1 MNGSII
7 LIYFFINEALK
18 QFDSFLCYLVDYLND
33 NDIDYRFF
41 VRADN
46 NLQIRNKIKKLTIL
60 EGEELSGYRKFLLL
74 YTKKKEL
81 RKTISDYSKEEKP
94 SFVYFRD
101 NPFYSKFFLSILKKN
116 NPNLKNGFQLTFPF
130 YKERGVLS
138 RFIKKIYV
146 QEMKK
151 MHYVFPISQKMNEEL
166 VESGIHIESLIIPM
180 GIDERSIIKP
190 IKERPR
196 NDELIK
202 MIYVGSLRYVEEFFR
217 IMKRVIEK
225 TDNSVKINVIARETS
240 EFNKRNNRIFLDLME
255 TLDHHQRQRLQLK
268 INLSLEETLKEISSS
283 DIGISYIPQNKIYW
297 ESSPTKTYEYLLMAK
312 PCVASNTVEEHCFL
326 FQNQNF
332 FSLSSNDIE
341 EFSNKLISF
350 SKKSKEELSKYCI
363 MGQKWVIENRS
374 YKNMMQTLFDLIQL
388 LS

>member
-1 MNGSII
+1 MINIRILCLARHQNPVEKNKCFFITLFDRTVQMNGSII

-151 MHYVFPISQKMNEEL
+151 MHYVFPISQK
-166 VESGIHIESLIIPM
+166 
-180 GIDERSIIKP
+180 
-190 IKERPR
+190 
-196 NDELIK
+196 
-202 MIYVGSLRYVEEFFR
+202 
-217 IMKRVIEK
+217 RVI
-225 TDNSVKINVIARETS
+225 VKS
-240 EFNKRNNRIFLDLME
+240 C
-255 TLDHHQRQRLQLK
+255 
-268 INLSLEETLKEISSS
+268 
-283 DIGISYIPQNKIYW
+283 G
-297 ESSPTKTYEYLLMAK
+297 
-312 PCVASNTVEEHCFL
+312 
-326 FQNQNF
+326 
-332 FSLSSNDIE
+332 
-341 EFSNKLISF
+341 
-350 SKKSKEELSKYCI
+350 
-363 MGQKWVIENRS
+363 MG
-374 YKNMMQTLFDLIQL
+374 
-388 LS
+388 